1 MISTACSRFAI
12 GLPSWST
19 GRSGSAPSNSTSPT
33 ITPGS
38 TRISTDR
45 AAARHTRPANPPP
58 RNTWPR
64 PGSQSPPDHRNSG
77 NHMEI
82 RAHYVAV
89 GAFVLLMVALGFV
102 TVLWLARGE
111 LRTQYARYDIYF
123 TGPVTGLR
131 EGSIVE
137 YNGVPVGKVL
147 DVRIDPA
154 NVERIRVNIEV
165 DSSVVIKA
173 DAKANVETNLLSG
186 VAYIIIAGG
195 TQEAP
200 VLVVAE
206 GERYPVIASR
216 RSRLANVYARAP
228 QLLEK
233 LNGVA
238 ERVNDLLDEKNREA
252 VAEPLENVRSL
263 SSNLAARDKDLA
275 ELATNANTAILS
287 LTKLLSNVDKSYS
300 GQDGISDRLTAA
312 IGDFDKVAKNLVDTN
327 RQLQGAL
334 QDLRPGIRTLSQQTV
349 GDLGSLV
356 AEARQ
361 FISGL
366 SRLTAGIE
374 RDPSRVLFGDRREG
388 YRPQ

>member
-1 MISTACSRFAI
+1 
-12 GLPSWST
+12 
-19 GRSGSAPSNSTSPT
+19 
-33 ITPGS
+33 
-38 TRISTDR
+38 
-45 AAARHTRPANPPP
+45 
-58 RNTWPR
+58 
-64 PGSQSPPDHRNSG
+64 
-77 NHMEI
+77 MEI

-89 GAFVLLMVALGFV
+89 GAFVLLMVALAFV

-111 LRTQYARYDIYF
+111 LRTEYARYDIYF
-123 TGPVTGLR
+123 SGPVTGLR
-131 EGSIVE
+131 QGSIVE
-137 YNGVPVGKVL
+137 YNGVPVGKVV
-147 DVRIDPA
+147 DVRIDPG
-154 NVERIRVNIEV
+154 NVERIRVNVEV
-165 DSSVVIKA
+165 ESSVVIKV

-186 VAYIIIAGG
+186 VAFIEIAGG

-200 VLVVAE
+200 VLVANE
-206 GERYPVIASR
+206 NERYPVIASR

-238 ERVNDLLDEKNREA
+238 ERVNDLLDEKNRQA
-252 VAEPLENVRSL
+252 VAETLENVRVFSGSL
-263 SSNLAARDKDLA
+263 ASRDKDLA
-275 ELATNANTAILS
+275 ELAGNANTAVLT
-287 LTKLLSNVDKSYS
+287 LTKLLENFDRSYS
-300 GQDGISDRLTAA
+300 GHDGISDRLTGAV
-312 IGDFDKVAKNLVDTN
+312 GDFDKLAKNLVDTN

-334 QDLRPGIRTLSQQTV
+334 QDLRPGVRTFSQQTL

-388 YRPQ
+388 YKPQ

>member
-1 MISTACSRFAI
+1 
-12 GLPSWST
+12 
-19 GRSGSAPSNSTSPT
+19 
-33 ITPGS
+33 
-38 TRISTDR
+38 
-45 AAARHTRPANPPP
+45 
-58 RNTWPR
+58 
-64 PGSQSPPDHRNSG
+64 
-77 NHMEI
+77 MEI

-89 GAFVLLMVALGFV
+89 GAFVLLMVALAFV

-111 LRTQYARYDIYF
+111 LRTEYARYDIYF
-123 TGPVTGLR
+123 SGPVTGLR
-131 EGSIVE
+131 QGSIVE
-137 YNGVPVGKVL
+137 YNGVPVGKVV
-147 DVRIDPA
+147 DVRIDPG
-154 NVERIRVNIEV
+154 NVERIRVNVEV
-165 DSSVVIKA
+165 ESSVVIKV

-186 VAYIIIAGG
+186 VAFIEIAGG

-200 VLVVAE
+200 VLVANE
-206 GERYPVIASR
+206 NERYPVIASR

-238 ERVNDLLDEKNREA
+238 ERVNDLLDEKNRQA
-252 VAEPLENVRSL
+252 VAETLENVRVFSGSL
-263 SSNLAARDKDLA
+263 ASRDKDLA
-275 ELATNANTAILS
+275 ELAGHANTAVLT
-287 LTKLLSNVDKSYS
+287 LTKLLENFDRSYS
-300 GQDGISDRLTAA
+300 GHDGISDRLTGAV
-312 IGDFDKVAKNLVDTN
+312 GDFDKLAKNLVDTN

-334 QDLRPGIRTLSQQTV
+334 QDLRPGVRTFSQQTL

-388 YRPQ
+388 YKPQ

>member
-1 MISTACSRFAI
+1 
-12 GLPSWST
+12 
-19 GRSGSAPSNSTSPT
+19 
-33 ITPGS
+33 
-38 TRISTDR
+38 
-45 AAARHTRPANPPP
+45 
-58 RNTWPR
+58 
-64 PGSQSPPDHRNSG
+64 
-77 NHMEI
+77 MEI

-238 ERVNDLLDEKNREA
+238 ERVNDLLDEKNRQA
-252 VAEPLENVRSL
+252 VAETLENVRSL

>member
-1 MISTACSRFAI
+1 
-12 GLPSWST
+12 
-19 GRSGSAPSNSTSPT
+19 
-33 ITPGS
+33 
-38 TRISTDR
+38 
-45 AAARHTRPANPPP
+45 
-58 RNTWPR
+58 
-64 PGSQSPPDHRNSG
+64 
-77 NHMEI
+77 MEI

-89 GAFVLLMVALGFV
+89 GAFVLLMVALAFV

-137 YNGVPVGKVL
+137 YNGVPVGTVL

-173 DAKANVETNLLSG
+173 DAKANVEANLLSG

-200 VLVVAE
+200 VLVAAE

-238 ERVNDLLDEKNREA
+238 ERVNDLLDEKNRQA
-252 VAEPLENVRSL
+252 VAETLENIRAL
-263 SSNLAARDKDLA
+263 SGNLASRDKDLA
-275 ELATNANTAILS
+275 ELAGNANTAVLG
-287 LTKLLSNVDKSYS
+287 LTKLLENVDRSYS

-312 IGDFDKVAKNLVDTN
+312 IGDFDRVAKNLVDTN

-334 QDLRPGIRTLSQQTV
+334 TDLRPGIRTLSQQTV

-366 SRLTAGIE
+366 GRLTAGIE